1 MKVIYGIPKDDTER
15 HTETLLCDIAE
26 TENDVEAVKEAASRE
41 GYHSF
46 RVANYDPQVFE
57 KPDFIGTIN
66 KNIMRKIK

>member
-1 MKVIYGIPKDDTER
+1 MKVIYGIPKDETER

-46 RVANYDPQVFE
+46 QWQTMIHRFLKSLTSLE
-57 KPDFIGTIN
+57 
-66 KNIMRKIK
+66 R